1 MKHNDINHHLL
12 YEVRLIVGITDYGTS
27 STLPRYSALDTIL
40 PLLEND
46 CELVVLGHHEQHLKL
61 SEVAETT
68 IVVASTTTST
78 TVPTATAS
86 RKARTLQDVPNGHQ
100 RWTKAERKELL
111 RLSYQGISNAE
122 IAKKLGRTEKAVALQ
137 IWHME
142 KGN

>member
-1 MKHNDINHHLL
+1 MKHNDIIDHHL
-12 YEVRLIVGITDYGTS
+12 YEVRLIVAIPDYGVPS
-27 STLPRYSALDTIL
+27 SSSKYSALDAIVPQITTEDVVIL
-40 PLLEND
+40 GMTEK
-46 CELVVLGHHEQHLKL
+46 ELTLTDVVQ
-61 SEVAETT
+61 
-68 IVVASTTTST
+68 TTTLIAKT
-78 TVPTATAS
+78 TTTATTALVSAS